1 MSLAHEM
8 RVLELESQIELLER
22 LQLLTN
28 FGSNLIT
35 VDGGKGSGKSWLAQ
49 RYLEAWAQDQNQCL
63 LLCHPSQNDE
73 QHRAMLLS
81 QLVSDPLFNQHDPL
95 VDSLQR
101 LLDGDAV
108 DVVIVIDD
116 AHLLSEILVSE
127 LWLLVLEAQH
137 NSLWNI
143 NVVLFTESNCLDPLL
158 TRLSYGQEHK
168 PIDIEIDALSAR
180 EAEQFFESLV
190 VRYVADDMEKRV
202 RSAFKK
208 TKPLPGELM
217 ALGDLKVEKRII
229 IQAMVGSPVRIAMVV
244 LLLIIMIGG
253 GYWWLLSQPMP
264 EDPEQ
269 AIVPNL
275 ELTVVSEPEA
285 SLSASTSSTSSSV
298 NRLNQEAEVDD
309 NYAGAEDDS
318 LALPPNVVSKTASVG
333 FTEPSQQRVVIT
345 SDVVDALLDGK
356 SDSIGR
362 DVIET
367 DAADTS
373 SVDTSVIVNAVAD
386 AMKRSQQ
393 AAEPVVDST
402 EAADTQ
408 SAIADATAAIAVNE
422 EQAAPNK
429 VITFSFARDELKA
442 LSPRSYT
449 LQLAA
454 MNSMEDV
461 QVFIEDNNIQQQVR
475 VYPTARNGQ
484 DWYIVTYQDYPT
496 IQLARDAV
504 ETLPKALQNLGPW
517 AKSMNQVHREI
528 ERAK

>member
-49 RYLEAWAQDQNQCL
+49 RYLEAWVQDQNQCL

-81 QLVSDPLFNQHDPL
+81 QIISDPLFNQHDPL

-143 NVVLFTESNCLDPLL
+143 NVVLFTELNCLDPLL

-229 IQAMVGSPVRIAMVV
+229 IQAMVGSPVRIAMVA

-269 AIVPNL
+269 TIVPNL
-275 ELTVVSEPEA
+275 ELTVVSDPEV
-285 SLSASTSSTSSSV
+285 SLSASTSSTSNSD
-298 NRLNQEAEVDD
+298 NRLVQEIEVDD
-309 NYAGAEDDS
+309 TDFGADDDS

-373 SVDTSVIVNAVAD
+373 SVDTSVIDNAVAD
-386 AMKRSQQ
+386 AMKSSQQ
-393 AAEPVVDST
+393 ASEPANST
-402 EAADTQ
+402 EPTDTQ
-408 SAIADATAAIAVNE
+408 NTIADATAATSVNE
-422 EQAAPNK
+422 EQAAPKK

-461 QVFIEDNNIQQQVR
+461 QVFIEENNIQQQVR
-475 VYPTARNGQ
+475 VYPTARNGE

-504 ETLPKALQNLGPW
+504 DTLPKALQNLGPW